1 MNDLLTVENVRK
13 SYVLNAG
20 IASRVGLTSKRE
32 FRALD
37 GVSLSVAP
45 REVLGLV
52 GESGSGKTTLAR
64 SLVRLV
70 DAEEGR
76 IAFEGED
83 VLAASGE
90 ALRSIRRRMQL
101 IYQDPYSS
109 LNPRLRVGDAISEAA
124 HVHGFAPSRADREQ
138 VAVELLEAV
147 GLSRADLHKRPRE
160 MSGGQRQRVAIARAL
175 AVRPDL
181 LIADEAVSALDVS
194 VQAQILNLFAKLTDE
209 RQLAMIFI
217 THQLAVVAQLAQ
229 RVAIMYLGR
238 IVETGATAEVFPRPG
253 HPYTAMLLRTHP
265 SVDAIGQPR
274 AGLRPSTIP
283 PTIDI
288 SRGCRFRNRCP
299 LARPICEE
307 IDPPAV
313 DLDHG
318 HSANCHFAA
327 DVAAAMPT
335 AAPVPA

>member
-1 MNDLLTVENVRK
+1 MNELLVVENLRK
-13 SYVLNAG
+13 TYGLNTG
-20 IASRVGLTSKRE
+20 IGARLGLTPKKE

-37 GVSLSVAP
+37 GVSLGVAP

-70 DAEEGR
+70 DPEQGSIR
-76 IAFEGED
+76 FEGED

-90 ALRSIRRRMQL
+90 ALRSIRRRMQM

-124 HVHGFAPSRADREQ
+124 HVHGLAPSRSDREQ
-138 VAVELLEAV
+138 VAVDLLEAV
-147 GLSRADLHKRPRE
+147 GLSRTDLNKRPRE
-160 MSGGQRQRVAIARAL
+160 MSGGQRQRVAIARSL

-194 VQAQILNLFAKLTDE
+194 VQAQILNLFAKLTEE
-209 RQLAMIFI
+209 RQLAVIFI

-238 IVETGATAEVFPRPG
+238 IVETGATADVFPRPG
-253 HPYTAMLLRTHP
+253 HPYTAMLLRAHP
-265 SVDAIGQPR
+265 SVAAIDRPR
-274 AGLRPSTIP
+274 TALRAAMIP
-283 PTIDI
+283 PSIDL

-307 IDPPAV
+307 VDPPAV
-313 DLDHG
+313 NLGGG
-318 HSANCHFAA
+318 HSANCHFAGTEA
-327 DVAAAMPT
+327 TSRALTV
-335 AAPVPA
+335 